1 MAQHRCPGC
10 MRIVP
15 GDFCPHC
22 GYPAGK
28 GNKAHQLQPGTVLR
42 GQYEIGRV
50 LGQGGFGITYL
61 GWDRN
66 LEAEVC
72 IKEYYPNHAVTR
84 ESSATTLIHCHTE
97 EAVPFYN
104 ASKERF
110 LREAKILAQFRE
122 IPEIVSIYGFFEE
135 NNTVYIVM
143 EYIKGMDLARYVAS
157 RGGKLTPEE
166 TFRLLKPLMEALG
179 QVHRGEL
186 VHRDI
191 APDNIMLH
199 PRGGAKLLDFGAARM
214 VEGADVEKGL
224 NRSTEAV
231 VKHGFAPMEQ
241 YQSRGN
247 LGPWTDVYAMCA
259 TVYYCLT
266 GRIPPEATSRMMGEA
281 ELDWSGAEGLT
292 PRQRAA
298 LEKGLAVLARDRY
311 ASMEELMEGLCGTG
325 KPAALPH
332 PPEKQA
338 VPPKKKKKNRALP
351 LALCILILGLAAGF
365 GLLALGGYPRSGP
378 APAVTAPPQTEA
390 ATQPPSTWTPP
401 AEPETEPS
409 APSQNLAP
417 LPGGTHS
424 IGILCNSGHYATQIS
439 SAISARIPA
448 DGSYYEIHTESVAQ
462 EADVFQQIL
471 KLAEAGIQTVIWV
484 ADELE
489 DRDVVDQVVLTAEAC
504 GIELL
509 VTLYDPEFTSG
520 PGILERSAS
529 AAYVGIDPRMACREM
544 GSLLLSL
551 PGKGDRNGDG
561 KVSYVFLGTREDMT
575 MDASLYTTE
584 AIALGGI
591 KADPLVGYECDSTP
605 SAAMY
610 AMEDALDRFPDMEVV
625 FCTDE
630 RMLEDVITT
639 MEAAGM
645 AMGQDILILCGG
657 DTPYVR
663 EQMDC
668 GNVAGAV
675 TCSEDLRLES
685 LMAALDAALRGEP
698 LEGNF
703 RDACRWLLPGEETED
718 PAPSDGTRGRVTAN
732 GLNIRSGP
740 SKDSVSFG
748 FLNKGDIVEILRIE
762 EVSGQKWALI
772 KEGWILMDYVELL
785 D

>member
-1 MAQHRCPGC
+1 MAQRRCPGC
-10 MRIVP
+10 MRMVS

-66 LEAEVC
+66 LETEVC

-166 TFRLLKPLMEALG
+166 TFRLLKPLMGALG
-179 QVHRGEL
+179 QVHRSEL

-214 VEGADVEKGL
+214 VEGAGVEKGL
-224 NRSTEAV
+224 DRSTEAV

-281 ELDWSGAEGLT
+281 ELDWSGTEGLT
-292 PRQRAA
+292 QRQRAA
-298 LEKGLAVLARDRY
+298 LEKGMAVLARDRY
-311 ASMEELMEGLCGTG
+311 ASMEELMEGLFGTG
-325 KPAALPH
+325 KPVTRT
-332 PPEKQA
+332 PEKKP
-338 VPPKKKKKNRALP
+338 VPEKKKKNRALP

-365 GLLALGGYPRSGP
+365 GLLAMGGYLGGSP
-378 APAVTAPPQTEA
+378 APTALPPQTET
-390 ATQPPSTWTPP
+390 ATEAPSTWTPP
-401 AEPETEPS
+401 AEPETDPS
-409 APSQNLAP
+409 APSEDLDP
-417 LPGGTHS
+417 LPGGSHC
-424 IGILCNSGHYATQIS
+424 IGVLCNSSHYAEQIS
-439 SAISARIPA
+439 AAIYERIPA
-448 DGSYYEIHTESVAQ
+448 DGTYEIRTEHVAQ
-462 EADVFQQIL
+462 EADVFQQVL
-471 KLAEAGIQTVIWV
+471 KLAEEGVQTVIWV

-489 DRDVVDQVVLTAEAC
+489 NRDVVDQVVLTAEAC
-504 GIELL
+504 GVELL

-544 GSLLLSL
+544 GSLLMSL

-561 KVSYVFLGTREDMT
+561 KISYIFLGTRDDMT
-575 MDASLYTTE
+575 MDASVHIAET
-584 AIALGGI
+584 IALGGI
-591 KADPLVGYECDSTP
+591 RADPLVGYECDNTS
-605 SAAMY
+605 SGAMY
-610 AMEDALDRFPDMEVV
+610 AMEDALSRFPDMEVV

-630 RMLEDVITT
+630 QMLKGVTAS
-639 MEAAGM
+639 MEAAGK

-657 DTPYVR
+657 DGTYVR

-675 TCSEDLRLES
+675 TCSEALRIGS
-685 LMAALDAALRGEP
+685 LMEALDAALRGES

-703 RDACRWLLPGEETED
+703 RDACRWVTSEAEAED
-718 PAPSDGTRGRVTAN
+718 PAPSDGLRARVTSSE
-732 GLNIRSGP
+732 LNIRSAPTSG
-740 SKDSVSFG
+740 SDVLGSYKKDEII
-748 FLNKGDIVEILRIE
+748 LILRIE
-762 EVSGQKWALI
+762 TSSGTEWGLTRD
-772 KEGWILMDYVELL
+772 GWVNMIYVELL